1 MATKKA
7 TKVVTP
13 IDQRETFVSLSTHS
27 GETDAKEM
35 EQKLQILYQIQ
46 NIDTKIDKIYLL
58 RGELPLEVEDLED
71 EIEGLKTR
79 IANTLAEIK
88 EIEKYNTEYKH
99 QIEESKKAIAKY
111 EEQRNDVKNNR
122 EFESLSKEIEYQEL
136 EISVSEKNIKEG
148 TAIIAEKKLSLE
160 ESKTALAGR
169 QVDLADKEEELKS
182 ITEETAKEEEELLK
196 KRASLVA
203 TLDERAINAYERVRR
218 GAKNRLAVVTVE
230 RGACGGCFNNIPP
243 QRELDVIE
251 SKKMIICEH
260 CGRILVKSPDKQ
272 EE

>member
-35 EQKLQILYQIQ
+35 EQKLQILYHIQ

-71 EIEGLKTR
+71 EIEGVKTR

-136 EISVSEKNIKEG
+136 EISVS
-148 TAIIAEKKLSLE
+148 
-160 ESKTALAGR
+160 
-169 QVDLADKEEELKS
+169 
-182 ITEETAKEEEELLK
+182 
-196 KRASLVA
+196 
-203 TLDERAINAYERVRR
+203 
-218 GAKNRLAVVTVE
+218 
-230 RGACGGCFNNIPP
+230 
-243 QRELDVIE
+243 
-251 SKKMIICEH
+251 
-260 CGRILVKSPDKQ
+260 
-272 EE
+272 